1 MSSSTLKP
9 QASRSIHRGAMDR
22 HHLLRD
28 EAGFTFVELLVVIL
42 VIGLLAAIALPTFI
56 GQGDKARDGAA
67 KSDVRTLV
75 TTVEVCAATD
85 RAPVAPY
92 LHCLVPGVTAT
103 DGGNGY
109 VATRLSESGTTFTIT
124 RTAAGYFVRTC
135 DRPGEA
141 GCRAADADGQ
151 MW

>member
-1 MSSSTLKP
+1 
-9 QASRSIHRGAMDR
+9 MDR
-22 HHLLRD
+22 HHHLRD

-42 VIGLLAAIALPTFI
+42 TIGLLAAIALPTFV

-75 TTVEVCAATD
+75 TVVEVCAASD
-85 RAPVAPY
+85 RAPVGPY
-92 LHCLVPGVTAT
+92 LACVVPGVTAT
-103 DGGNGY
+103 DGGDGY
-109 VATRLSESGTTFTIT
+109 VAAQLSGTGTTFAIT
-124 RTAAGYFVRTC
+124 RTVDGRFVRTC

-141 GCRAADADGQ
+141 GCRPADADGQ

>member
-1 MSSSTLKP
+1 MPSSTLKP
-9 QASRSIHRGAMDR
+9 QASRSNPQGAMDR

-42 VIGLLAAIALPTFI
+42 IIGLLAAIALPTFI

-75 TTVEVCAATD
+75 TAVEVCAAAD
-85 RAPVAPY
+85 RAPVGPY
-92 LHCLVPGVTAT
+92 LDCLVPGVTST
-103 DGGNGY
+103 DGGHGY
-109 VATRLSESGTTFTIT
+109 VAVRLSETGTTFTIT
-124 RTAAGYFVRTC
+124 RTVDGRFVRTC
-135 DRPGEA
+135 DAPGEA